1 MRKTWRNRKWT
12 HRLRRG
18 VNGDGADDQIY
29 KTKNAKTK
37 HTTECMSRNRKTGN
51 VSDLCT
57 IINRWKVIKNLT
69 ICMYWR
75 NILRYVKCIR
85 DEPTDWREAMGNLAS
100 SSSISICAQRT
111 VRGKNRQELVQ
122 FFSFNTFIVWDSRQL
137 LSTTCDQ
144 NTIASVLY
152 GYKYDAKDCLL
163 EGWCNRIH
171 YASAGISHG
180 FSQYLNRILQ
190 TKLAGIFYSL
200 LLFIGMRKSRQ
211 FFVALIFVLFALDVP
226 DHQ

>member
-1 MRKTWRNRKWT
+1 MKSYQKSYNLYVLEEYLTLCKMYSRWT
-12 HRLRRG
+12 DGLTRGNGKFSVFFVHFDLRP
-18 VNGDGADDQIY
+18 
-29 KTKNAKTK
+29 KNSA
-37 HTTECMSRNRKTGN
+37 
-51 VSDLCT
+51 
-57 IINRWKVIKNLT
+57 
-69 ICMYWR
+69 
-75 NILRYVKCIR
+75 
-85 DEPTDWREAMGNLAS
+85 
-100 SSSISICAQRT
+100 
-111 VRGKNRQELVQ
+111 GKNRQELVQ
-122 FFSFNTFIVWDSRQL
+122 FFSFDTFIVWDSRQL

-152 GYKYDAKDCLL
+152 GYPYDAKDCLL

-180 FSQYLNRILQ
+180 FSQYLNIILQ
-190 TKLAGIFYSL
+190 TKLAGILYSL

>member
-1 MRKTWRNRKWT
+1 MK
-12 HRLRRG
+12 RR
-18 VNGDGADDQIY
+18 
-29 KTKNAKTK
+29 T
-37 HTTECMSRNRKTGN
+37 
-51 VSDLCT
+51 
-57 IINRWKVIKNLT
+57 
-69 ICMYWR
+69 
-75 NILRYVKCIR
+75 
-85 DEPTDWREAMGNLAS
+85 DERQMGNLAS

-111 VRGKNRQELVQ
+111 VREKNRQELVQ
-122 FFSFNTFIVWDSRQL
+122 FFSFDTFIVWDSRQL

-152 GYKYDAKDCLL
+152 GYTYDAKDCLL

-190 TKLAGIFYSL
+190 TKLAGILYSL

-226 DHQ
+226 DHQLQSRQQCTMRRRMRTQHIFCMYLACVHCQNEWGKLHVDSLSIGP